1 MDASSATSRTLPSP
15 AELAGIAAA
24 FDLAGPIGS
33 IAPLGNGIVND
44 TYVVEADGQR
54 YVLQRLNT
62 QVFRQPELVMRNLQV
77 LDRHVQQRL
86 QTRLDPVA
94 TVLGGRRWELP
105 RVVCTRDAA
114 EAWHCCQS
122 GGFWRVLTFVNDAR
136 SVEVIEHREQARE
149 LGWGLG
155 LFHHLISDLPVE
167 QLADTL
173 EGFHITPRYLEAY
186 HRELV
191 RSNQTS
197 SPLAE
202 ECVAFIRDREASAAV
217 LEQAKARGEL
227 PLRPIHGDP
236 KINNMLLD
244 NGSGEAIALIDLD
257 TVKPGLVHYDIGDCL
272 RSCCNRLG
280 EETTAFDAVQF
291 DLELAGAILEGYLAV
306 AGRFLTDTERRYI
319 PEAARLISFELG
331 LRFFSDYLA
340 GNTYFKADHP
350 HHNLHRAVVQ
360 FRLSASIEAQQGQ
373 LCSLVEQL
381 AGASG
386 DPGQVLDAAA

>member
-1 MDASSATSRTLPSP
+1 MSSTAPNEADLRAVAEAFALP
-15 AELAGIAAA
+15 AA
-24 FDLAGPIGS
+24 IRS
-33 IAPLGNGIVND
+33 IAPLGNGNVND
-44 TYVVEADGQR
+44 TFLVETGEQR

-62 QVFRQPELVMRNLQV
+62 QVFRQPELVMQNLQV

-86 QTRLDPVA
+86 QALQDPA
-94 TVLGGRRWELP
+94 ASLLAGRRWVLP
-105 RVVCTRDAA
+105 QVVCTRADSQ
-114 EAWHCCQS
+114 AWHCCQS
-122 GGFWRVLTFVNDAR
+122 GGFWRTLTFVDDAR
-136 SVEVIEHREQARE
+136 SVEVIEQRQQARE

-155 LFHHLISDLPVE
+155 LFHHLISDLPVD

-191 RSNQTS
+191 RTAQPS
-197 SPLAE
+197 SALAE
-202 ECVAFIRDREASAAV
+202 ECVSFIRDREPFAAV

-244 NGSGEAIALIDLD
+244 RGSGEAIALIDLD

-272 RSCCNRLG
+272 RSCCNPLG
-280 EETTAFDAVQF
+280 EETSDFAAVHF

-306 AGRFLTDTERRYI
+306 AGRFLTATELRYI
-319 PEAARLISFELG
+319 PDAARLLSFELG

-340 GNTYFKADHP
+340 GSTYFKADHP
-350 HHNLHRAVVQ
+350 EHNLHRAVVQ
-360 FRLSASIEAQQGQ
+360 FRLAASIEAQEPA
-373 LCSLVEQL
+373 LRALV
-381 AGASG
+381 
-386 DPGQVLDAAA
+386 DRCAAAAAAAAVPLSPAA